1 MLNITDIVQTL
12 KVLFKYCLCFVLGN
26 QQVASNNCITDT
38 TRYSVRHAGH
48 LFCIEFES
56 NGNCGHRSCL
66 DSLSLCPLCPAL
78 QINHSRLTPGT
89 YAAPVR
95 APSATA

>member
-26 QQVASNNCITDT
+26 QQVASNDCITDT

-48 LFCIEFES
+48 LFSIEFES
-56 NGNCGHRSCL
+56 NGKHLSIGSSLHITVATIMSADQPTSSFCRS
-66 DSLSLCPLCPAL
+66 
-78 QINHSRLTPGT
+78 
-89 YAAPVR
+89 V
-95 APSATA
+95 ATALMPLRRTF